1 MLLQCILQRTVT
13 PMQFVGVAFIVISIS
28 LVKLPDLISGVGSL
42 PMNAV
47 YLACVASLIS
57 GKRVKGRMKRGGV

>member
-1 MLLQCILQRTVT
+1 
-13 PMQFVGVAFIVISIS
+13 MQFVGVAFIVISIS